1 MKNIYKY
8 FKFSLLILMMGFAS
22 ALYGQNEISGRITDE
37 TGSPLPGVS
46 VLVKGTTTGTSTDNE
61 GRYNLSAPA
70 DAVLTVSFIGFGT
83 KEVPVENRTII
94 DISLEPE
101 VTALQE
107 IVVTGYTTQNRK
119 DITGA
124 VSIVKTSDLLATPS
138 GNLQQQLQGRV
149 AGVVTSG
156 TGVPGAGA
164 KVRVRGFGSFG
175 NNDPLYIIDGV
186 PSVS

>member
-70 DAVLTVSFIGFGT
+70 DAVLTISFIGFGT
-83 KEVPVENRTII
+83 KEIPVENRTII

-107 IVVTGYTTQNRK
+107 IVVTG
-119 DITGA
+119 
-124 VSIVKTSDLLATPS
+124 
-138 GNLQQQLQGRV
+138 
-149 AGVVTSG
+149 
-156 TGVPGAGA
+156 
-164 KVRVRGFGSFG
+164 
-175 NNDPLYIIDGV
+175 
-186 PSVS
+186 